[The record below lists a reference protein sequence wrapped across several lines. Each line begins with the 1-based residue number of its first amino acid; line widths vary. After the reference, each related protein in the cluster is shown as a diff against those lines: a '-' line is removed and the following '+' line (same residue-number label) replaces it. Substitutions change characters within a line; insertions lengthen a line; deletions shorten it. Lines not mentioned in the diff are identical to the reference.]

1 MRLVALLPLFL
12 SLALLSPVAAQIH
25 QESEGSADSAVL
37 GGLLGAYSGMIVGG
51 LSGRH
56 IFCPQAVVR
65 GSPCP
70 TPILVG
76 SGVGLAA
83 GIYAG
88 VESDHRVKGA
98 YVGAGLGALAGLV
111 TFAAFFRSELD
122 KSEGQHLEPLWTA
135 LFVGAAF
142 GAIAGGVIA
151 GDGDSNTT
159 APQLP
164 LGIRLRF

>member
-1 MRLVALLPLFL
+1 MRSVVLLLWFL
-12 SLALLSPVAAQIH
+12 SLALLPPVAAQVH
-25 QESEGSADSAVL
+25 QESEGSVGSGVL

-56 IFCPQAVVR
+56 IFCPQAALR
-65 GSPCP
+65 GSSCL

-76 SGVGLAA
+76 SGVALAA

-88 VESDHRVKGA
+88 AESDHRVKGA

-111 TFAAFFRSELD
+111 TFAAFFQSELE
-122 KSEGQHLEPLWTA
+122 KSQGQHLEPLWTA
-135 LFVGAAF
+135 FFVGAAV

-151 GDGDSNTT
+151 GDGDSNRADT
-159 APQLP
+159 QVP
-164 LGIRLRF
+164 LGIGLRF